1 MEEESARFHSQRTR
15 AEIGLSFSPLIFCD
29 EWSNETVLGP
39 ADNKQ
44 QGRLMMVA
52 LKLLLRLKIMVS
64 RAGLEPATR

>member
-1 MEEESARFHSQRTR
+1 MEKESARFHSQRTR
-15 AEIGLSFSPLIFCD
+15 TEIGLSFSSIDFGG

-52 LKLLLRLKIMVS
+52 LKLLLRLEIMVS